1 MVRGNIW
8 QYLRKQVVW
17 ITGGG
22 SGIGRS
28 LACAYATDGHTVV
41 ISGRRSAA
49 LEETKSLY
57 PEFII
62 PIACDVTDD
71 QMVEKVVQDILA
83 LYQRIDVVIANAG
96 YGQSG
101 WVQKVEMHQWRR
113 QFDVN
118 FFGLISTVR
127 HSLPHVKESEVK
139 LFLMSSVMAYVR
151 FIKSAPY
158 CASNLAVTAFG
169 ETLQL
174 ELRDSNAGCTIIHP
188 GFVESEIG
196 QINAEGTYDPTM
208 KDRRPQHLMWTGE
221 RAARVM
227 KRAIDKRRSHYTF
240 TAHGVLGELLA
251 RYFPRTLL
259 WAMKKFV

>member
-1 MVRGNIW
+1 MTVS
-8 QYLRKQVVW
+8 QEKQVVW

-28 LACAYATDGHTVV
+28 LAQAYANEGHTVV
-41 ISGRRSAA
+41 ISGRRSVA
-49 LEETKSLY
+49 LEETKSLH
-57 PEFII
+57 PGLIV
-62 PIACDVTDD
+62 PMVCDVTNDE
-71 QMVEKVVQDILA
+71 MVENVVQQILA

-127 HSLPHVKESEVK
+127 HSLPHLKESGGQVV
-139 LFLMSSVMAYVR
+139 LMSSVMAYVR

-158 CASNLAVTAFG
+158 CASKAAVTAFG

-174 ELRDSNAGCTIIHP
+174 ELRDSKAGCTIIHP